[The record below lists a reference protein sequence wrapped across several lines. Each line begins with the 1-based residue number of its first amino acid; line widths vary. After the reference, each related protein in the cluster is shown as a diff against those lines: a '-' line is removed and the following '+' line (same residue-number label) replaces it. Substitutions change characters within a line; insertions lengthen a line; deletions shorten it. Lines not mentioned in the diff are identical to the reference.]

1 MMLQGTARLQSEYF
15 LHLLT
20 EAFSL
25 YFSGELGKA
34 PEAVVDSLPAEP
46 MGATA
51 GPSYAEEEE
60 EEDMSAMQARLEA
73 LRS

>member
-1 MMLQGTARLQSEYF
+1 MYLRGF
-15 LHLLT
+15 
-20 EAFSL
+20 L

-34 PEAVVDSLPAEP
+34 PAAVEDSLPAEP

-60 EEDMSAMQARLEA
+60 EEDLTAMQARLEA

>member
-1 MMLQGTARLQSEYF
+1 M
-15 LHLLT
+15 
-20 EAFSL
+20 

-34 PEAVVDSLPAEP
+34 PEAVEDSLPAEP

-51 GPSYAEEEE
+51 GPSVAEDE
-60 EEDMSAMQARLEA
+60 EEDMTEMQARLEA